1 MDIEKK
7 LQEKIARNQILIDEP
22 MSNHTSFRIG
32 GNADF
37 YVKVKNIDELKHA
50 LNVAKTNNIPFYIVG
65 NGTNLLVK
73 DGGIEGI
80 VIRPE
85 FDDFKVK
92 KTNENIHII
101 AGAGITLAAL
111 SRAALKE
118 EIEGLEF
125 MSGIP
130 GTIGGAIRMNA
141 GAYGSEM
148 KDLVY
153 KTKYMTYDGKIHTL
167 NSEEHKFEYRNSVF
181 SKIDG
186 VIIETTLVSKRGNK
200 EEIKAKMDEYAK
212 SRSEKQPLEYPS
224 AGSTFKRKEG
234 IITAKLID
242 DAGLKGYSVGDAIV
256 STKHAGFI
264 VNKGKATAKD
274 VLELIDHVKK
284 TVKEKFDIDIDLEI
298 LVIGRD

>member
-1 MDIEKK
+1 
-7 LQEKIARNQILIDEP
+7 
-22 MSNHTSFRIG
+22 
-32 GNADF
+32 
-37 YVKVKNIDELKHA
+37 
-50 LNVAKTNNIPFYIVG
+50 
-65 NGTNLLVK
+65 
-73 DGGIEGI
+73 
-80 VIRPE
+80 
-85 FDDFKVK
+85 
-92 KTNENIHII
+92 
-101 AGAGITLAAL
+101 
-111 SRAALKE
+111 
-118 EIEGLEF
+118 
-125 MSGIP
+125 
-130 GTIGGAIRMNA
+130 MNA

-167 NSEEHKFEYRNSVF
+167 NLEEHKFEYRNSVF

-242 DAGLKGYSVGDAIV
+242 DAGLKGYSVGDAMV

-284 TVKEKFDIDIDLEI
+284 TIKEKFDIDIELEI